1 MSVCQSCDYD
11 DNDEQIEEEQEEDTG
26 ALPREGQAVASDSNT
41 RTMMLG
47 EILVEGQWKIAGMC
61 VLDDK
66 RIEVS
71 FTESGKII
79 GVEFSGVATV
89 TTVGGASPDGSIYGE
104 GQAVLTTKDGE
115 TVAWKGMGV
124 GKPKGKGMAISWRGA
139 KAYQTSSQ
147 RLIILNRMPFVFE
160 AEADENGVG
169 WHKHWEW
176 K

>member
-11 DNDEQIEEEQEEDTG
+11 DNYEQIEEEQEEDTG
-26 ALPREGQAVASDSNT
+26 ALPREGQAVATDSNT

-47 EILVEGQWKIAGMC
+47 EILVEGQWKITGMC

-89 TTVGGASPDGSIYGE
+89 TTIGGASPDGSIYGE
-104 GQAVLTTKDGE
+104 GQAVLTTKD
-115 TVAWKGMGV
+115 
-124 GKPKGKGMAISWRGA
+124 
-139 KAYQTSSQ
+139 
-147 RLIILNRMPFVFE
+147 
-160 AEADENGVG
+160 
-169 WHKHWEW
+169 
-176 K
+176 